1 MATLVE
7 IVPYD
12 QNWPR
17 LFSAA
22 ESKLRQLLGSMAVG
36 IDHIGSTSI
45 PAMPAKPILDID
57 ITLRG
62 LSDVPI
68 ASAILTSAG
77 YQPRGNRYHDDV
89 WAFMK
94 HDSVPKQRVYLC
106 PPENETHMR
115 RVIFRDYLRAHA
127 DIAEAYSSLKMQLAR
142 RFPYDGDRYT
152 AEKSGFITEIVRL
165 AQPAVSGSGAAT
177 STGWSTNS

>member
-1 MATLVE
+1 
-7 IVPYD
+7 
-12 QNWPR
+12 
-17 LFSAA
+17 
-22 ESKLRQLLGSMAVG
+22 
-36 IDHIGSTSI
+36 
-45 PAMPAKPILDID
+45 
-57 ITLRG
+57 
-62 LSDVPI
+62 
-68 ASAILTSAG
+68 
-77 YQPRGNRYHDDV
+77 
-89 WAFMK
+89 MK